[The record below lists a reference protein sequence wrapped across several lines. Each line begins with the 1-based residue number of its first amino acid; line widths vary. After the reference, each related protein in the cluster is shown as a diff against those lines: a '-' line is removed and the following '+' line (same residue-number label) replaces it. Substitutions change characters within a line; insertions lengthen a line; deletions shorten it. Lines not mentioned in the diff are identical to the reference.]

1 MTEEVLNVSHLGIVL
16 YRGIKV
22 PKTLKNRVVDEIKSE
37 GLSQKLRHDRSRP
50 MSRSKRQALY
60 KKESLSTEDTRPS
73 NWIERE
79 ALSEEERRSGVIGRW
94 ETINAEPIVFASAD
108 YWTAAYYAA
117 VHHDADPDSTGLVI
131 EFQINELRQLV
142 IDGRD
147 ALYNLVAFP
156 RTQKSEEALVRIY
169 GPSIKKYLARAWSS
183 EDRDFRNAI
192 LDLATEDPK
201 VIRDHLR
208 NESVVKGRHGVH
220 FCSSFSV
227 SSPIPAKEI
236 LSLSEVCCF
245 RCPSPEIDYY
255 TLAKTARRI
264 PAD

>member
-1 MTEEVLNVSHLGIVL
+1 MSHSGIVL

-22 PKTLKNRVVDEIKSE
+22 SKALKTRVVEEIKSE
-37 GLSQKLRHDRSRP
+37 GLTQKLGHERSRP
-50 MSRSKRQALY
+50 MTRSKRQALY
-60 KKESLSTEDTRPS
+60 KKERLSTEDTSPS

-79 ALSEEERRSGVIGRW
+79 ALSEEERASGLIGRR
-94 ETINAEPIVFASAD
+94 EIINAEPIVFASAD
-108 YWTAAYYAA
+108 YWTAAYYASA
-117 VHHDADPDSTGLVI
+117 HHGADPDSTGLVI

-147 ALYNLVAFP
+147 VLYNLVSFP
-156 RTQKSEEALVRIY
+156 RTKESEEALVRIY

-201 VIRDHLR
+201 VIRDHLS
-208 NESVVKGRHGVH
+208 NESVVKGRYGVH

-227 SSPIPAKEI
+227 SIPISAKEI
-236 LSLSEVCCF
+236 LSLSEVCHF
-245 RCPSPEIDYY
+245 RCPSPEIDFS
-255 TLAKTARRI
+255 TLVKTARRVS
-264 PAD
+264 AD